1 MPSEEQ
7 YLFDNVLHDVRYALR
22 ALRSSPGFAAVAIL
36 SLALGIGANTAIF
49 SLINA
54 VILKTLP
61 VSHPEQLVQLV
72 MKTEGGTTF
81 TNPIWEQVRDRQDVF
96 SGAFAYSPIRLN
108 LAGGGEVRNANA
120 SWVSGDFFS
129 TLGVNP
135 IRGRTFTAADDKR
148 GCPAIAVLSHDFWQ
162 KEYGGA
168 ADVLE
173 RRLTLSSHPVRIVGV
188 APPGFNGIQV
198 GEAVEIYLPLC
209 AEGTLV
215 RENSALDKRAN
226 WWLWIFARLK
236 PGISEQQALARMNT
250 LAPQIF
256 ADTLPPNYPPDAQK
270 YHLNRRFDLL
280 PGASGYSS
288 IRRDYTAA
296 LYALMAAVGV
306 VLLIACANVAN
317 LLVSRAS
324 TRRKEIAIRMA
335 IGAGRARLIRQLLTE
350 SLLLSSVGA
359 VLGVLFAEW
368 ASRMLVRF
376 LDTSNSTVVLDLSI
390 DVRVLAFTMGVAVA
404 TGILFGLAPAWQGAH
419 VDPHSAM
426 KANARGVVESHAR
439 FGLGKM
445 LVTAQVALSL
455 VLLVG
460 AGLMLKTF
468 AKLATV
474 DTGFDKNQVL
484 LIRVDPRYASVPLDR
499 RLPLYLELQQR
510 LGAIPGVRSASFAD
524 VTPIS
529 GSSSNQIVHVEG
541 YVPKSRKD
549 MVVWTNS
556 ISPGFFVTMETPL
569 IAGRDF
575 NEHDTLH
582 APLVAVINES
592 MAGKFF
598 GSPLSAVGK
607 TFRNGWN
614 EISGPIQIVGVVK
627 DTKYT
632 SLRAE
637 REAIAY
643 YPLSQLPP
651 MRWANF
657 VLRANGPAASLIPG
671 VKAAVG
677 EVNHDITLQFS
688 TLAIQVDESLGR
700 ERLLATLSGF
710 FGALA
715 LVLAV
720 IGLYGVTSY
729 NVARR
734 RNEIGIRMALGAQQA
749 RVLRMVLGEVAILI
763 AAGLVL
769 GLAAAVSCTR
779 LLASFLYRLEPNDPT
794 TLVTACV
801 VLAVSAVVA
810 GLLPARRAANLDP
823 MTALR
828 EE

>member
-1 MPSEEQ
+1 V
-7 YLFDNVLHDVRYALR
+7 FDDVLQDLRYALR
-22 ALRSSPGFAAVAIL
+22 ALHSSPGFAAIAIL

-108 LAGGGEVRNANA
+108 LAGGGEVRNANT
-120 SWVSGDFFS
+120 SWVSGDFFR

-135 IRGRTFTAADDKR
+135 LLGRTFAAADDQR
-148 GCPAIAVLSHDFWQ
+148 GCPVIGVLSYDFWQ
-162 KEYGGA
+162 REYGGA
-168 ADVLE
+168 ADVFD
-173 RRLTLSSHPVRIVGV
+173 RRLTLNTHPVRIVGV
-188 APPGFNGIQV
+188 APRGFTGIQV
-198 GEAVEIYLPLC
+198 GEAVDVYMPLC

-226 WWLWIFARLK
+226 WWLWVFARLK
-236 PGISEQQALARMNT
+236 PGIGEQQALARMNT

-256 ADTLPPNYPPDAQK
+256 AATMPSGYPPDAQK

-296 LYALMAAVGV
+296 LYTLMAAVGV

-317 LLVSRAS
+317 LLISRAS
-324 TRRKEIAIRMA
+324 ARRKEIAIRMA

-350 SLLLSSVGA
+350 SLLLSSMGA

-390 DVRVLAFTMGVAVA
+390 DVRVLAFTLGVAVA

-419 VDPHSAM
+419 VDPHSAI

-445 LVTAQVALSL
+445 LVTVQVALSL
-455 VLLVG
+455 VLLAG

-468 AKLATV
+468 AKLATL
-474 DTGFDKNQVL
+474 DTGFDRNPVL
-484 LIRVDPRYASVPLDR
+484 LIGVDPRYASVPLDR
-499 RLPLYLELQQR
+499 RLPLYQELQRR
-510 LGAIPGVRSASFAD
+510 LAAVPGVRSASFAD
-524 VTPIS
+524 ITPVS
-529 GSSSNQIVHVEG
+529 GSDSNQIVHVEG
-541 YVPKSRKD
+541 YLPKSRKD
-549 MVVWTNS
+549 MVVWINS
-556 ISPGFFVTMETPL
+556 ISPGFFVTMQTPF

-575 NEHDTLH
+575 NDHDTLH
-582 APLVAVINES
+582 APLVAVINQS
-592 MAGKFF
+592 MASKFF

-637 REAIAY
+637 GEAIAY

-651 MRWANF
+651 MRWVNF
-657 VLRANGPAASLIPG
+657 VLRASGPAASLKPA
-671 VKAAVG
+671 VKAAVD
-677 EVNHDITLQFS
+677 EVNHDITLQFR
-688 TLAIQVDESLGR
+688 TLALQVDESLGR

-715 LVLAV
+715 LGLAV
-720 IGLYGVTSY
+720 IGLYGVMSY

-734 RNEIGIRMALGAQQA
+734 RNEIGIRMALGAEQA

-763 AAGLVL
+763 VAGLGL
-769 GLAAAVSCTR
+769 GLAVAVSSTR

-810 GLLPARRAANLDP
+810 GLLPARRAASLDP

>member
-1 MPSEEQ
+1 M
-7 YLFDNVLHDVRYALR
+7 FDDVLQDVRYALR
-22 ALRSSPGFAAVAIL
+22 ALCSSPGFSAIAIL

-72 MKTEGGTTF
+72 MKTENGTTF

-96 SGAFAYSPIRLN
+96 SGAFAYSPIQLN
-108 LAGGGEVRNANA
+108 LAGGGEVRNASA

-129 TLGVNP
+129 TLGVQP
-135 IRGRTFTAADDKR
+135 LLGRTFTAADDKR

-162 KEYGGA
+162 REYGGA
-168 ADVLE
+168 ADVFE

-188 APPGFNGIQV
+188 APRGFNGIQV

-226 WWLWIFARLK
+226 WWLWVFARLK
-236 PGISEQQALARMNT
+236 QGIGEQQALARMNM
-250 LAPQIF
+250 LAPQLF
-256 ADTLPPNYPPDAQK
+256 AATMPAGYPPEAQK
-270 YHLNRRFDLL
+270 FHLDRRFKLL
-280 PGASGYSS
+280 PGAAGYSS

-317 LLVSRAS
+317 LLISRAS
-324 TRRKEIAIRMA
+324 ARRKEIAIRMA

-350 SLLLSSVGA
+350 SLLLSSMGA

-390 DVRVLAFTMGVAVA
+390 DLRVLAFTMGVAVA
-404 TGILFGLAPAWQGAH
+404 TGILFGLAPAWQGTR

-445 LVTAQVALSL
+445 LVTMQVALSL

-468 AKLATV
+468 AKLATL

-499 RLPLYLELQQR
+499 RLPLYQELQQR

-524 VTPIS
+524 ITPVS

-592 MAGKFF
+592 MASKFF

-614 EISGPIQIVGVVK
+614 EISGPIQIIGVVK

-637 REAIAY
+637 GEAIAY

-657 VLRANGPAASLIPG
+657 VLRANVPAASLIPS
-671 VKAAVG
+671 VKAAVD
-677 EVNHDITLQFS
+677 EVNHDITLQFR
-688 TLAIQVDESLGR
+688 TLALQVDESLGR

-715 LVLAV
+715 LGLAV
-720 IGLYGVTSY
+720 IGLYGVMSY

-734 RNEIGIRMALGAQQA
+734 RNEIGIRMALGAEQA

-763 AAGLVL
+763 VAGLAL
-769 GLAAAVSCTR
+769 GLAVAVFSTR
-779 LLASFLYRLEPNDPT
+779 LLAGFLYRLEPNDPT

>member
-1 MPSEEQ
+1 
-7 YLFDNVLHDVRYALR
+7 LFDYVLQDVRYALR
-22 ALRSSPGFAAVAIL
+22 ALRSSPGFAATAIL

-61 VSHPEQLVQLV
+61 VSHPEQLVELG
-72 MKTEGGTTF
+72 MKTEGGLSF

-108 LAGGGEVRNANA
+108 LAVGGEVRNANT
-120 SWVSGDFFS
+120 SWVSGDFFR

-135 IRGRTFTAADDKR
+135 LLGRTIAEADDKR
-148 GCPAIAVLSHDFWQ
+148 GCPVIGVLSYDFWQ
-162 KEYGGA
+162 REYGGA
-168 ADVLE
+168 AGVFD
-173 RRLTLSSHPVRIVGV
+173 RRLTLNSHPVRIVGV
-188 APPGFNGIQV
+188 APPGFTGVQV
-198 GEAVEIYLPLC
+198 GEAVDIYMPLC
-209 AEGTLV
+209 GEGTLV

-236 PGISEQQALARMNT
+236 PGISQQQALARMNT

-256 ADTLPPNYPPDAQK
+256 AATMPSGYPPDAQK
-270 YHLNRRFDLL
+270 YHLNRRFNLL
-280 PGASGYSS
+280 PGANGYSNV
-288 IRRDYTAA
+288 RRDYKAA
-296 LYALMAAVGV
+296 LYTLMAAVGM

-317 LLVSRAS
+317 LLISRAAV
-324 TRRKEIAIRMA
+324 RRKEIAIRMA
-335 IGAGRARLIRQLLTE
+335 IGASRARLIRQLLTE
-350 SLLLSSVGA
+350 SVLLSSMGA
-359 VLGVLFAEW
+359 VLGVLFAQW
-368 ASRMLVRF
+368 ASRMLVHF
-376 LDTSNSTVVLDLSI
+376 LSTSNSNVVLDLSI
-390 DVRVLAFTMGVAVA
+390 DIRVLAFTTAVAVA
-404 TGILFGLAPAWQGAH
+404 TGVLFGLAPAWQGTR

-445 LVTAQVALSL
+445 LVTVQVALSL
-455 VLLVG
+455 VLLIG

-484 LIRVDPRYASVPLDR
+484 LIRVDPRYASVPPDR
-499 RLPLYLELQQR
+499 RLPLYQELQRR
-510 LGAIPGVRSASFAD
+510 LAAVPGVRSASFAD
-524 VTPIS
+524 IIPVS
-529 GSSSNQIVHVEG
+529 GSDSNQIVHVEG

-549 MVVWTNS
+549 MVVWSNS
-556 ISPGFFVTMETPL
+556 ISPGFFATMETPF

-575 NEHDTLH
+575 NEHDTLD

-592 MAGKFF
+592 MASKFF
-598 GSPLSAVGK
+598 GSALSAVGK

-614 EISGPIQIVGVVK
+614 EISGPIQIAGVVK

-637 REAIAY
+637 GEAIAY

-657 VLRANGPAASLIPG
+657 LLRANGPAASLIPS
-671 VKAAVG
+671 VKAAVD
-677 EVNHDITLQFS
+677 EVNHNITLQFR
-688 TLAIQVDESLGR
+688 TLSVQLDESLGR

-715 LVLAV
+715 LALAV
-720 IGLYGVTSY
+720 IGLYGVMSY

-734 RNEIGIRMALGAQQA
+734 RNEIGIRMALGAEQA

-763 AAGLVL
+763 VAGLAL
-769 GLAAAVSCTR
+769 GLAVAASSTR

-801 VLAVSAVVA
+801 VLAVAAVVA

>member
-1 MPSEEQ
+1 M
-7 YLFDNVLHDVRYALR
+7 LDDVLQDVRYALR
-22 ALRSSPGFAAVAIL
+22 TLRSSPGFSAIAIL

-61 VSHPEQLVQLV
+61 VSHPEQLVHLV
-72 MKTEGGTTF
+72 MATENAATF
-81 TNPIWEQVRDRQDVF
+81 SNPIWEQVRDHQDVF
-96 SGAFAYSPIRLN
+96 SGAFAYSPIQLN
-108 LAGGGEVRNANA
+108 LAGGGEVRNAST
-120 SWVSGDFFS
+120 SWVSGEFFS
-129 TLGVNP
+129 TLGVQP
-135 IRGRTFTAADDKR
+135 VLGRTFTAADDQR
-148 GCPAIAVLSHDFWQ
+148 GCPAIAVLSYDFWQ
-162 KEYGGA
+162 REYGGA
-168 ADVLE
+168 PDVFE
-173 RRLTLSSHPVRIVGV
+173 RRLTLNSHPVRIVGV

-198 GEAVEIYLPLC
+198 GEAVGIYLPLC

-226 WWLWIFARLK
+226 WWLSVFARLK

-256 ADTLPPNYPPDAQK
+256 AATMPPGYPPTAQK
-270 YHLNRRFDLL
+270 FHMDRRFNLL
-280 PGASGYSS
+280 RGAAGYSS
-288 IRRDYTAA
+288 IRHNYTAA

-317 LLVSRAS
+317 LLISRAS
-324 TRRKEIAIRMA
+324 VRRKEIAIRMA

-350 SLLLSSVGA
+350 SLLLSSIGA

-376 LDTSNSTVVLDLSI
+376 LDTSNSTVVLDLSMDLRI
-390 DVRVLAFTMGVAVA
+390 LAFTVGVAVA
-404 TGILFGLAPAWQGAH
+404 TGILFGLAPAWQGTH

-426 KANARGVVESHAR
+426 KAHARGVVESQAR
-439 FGLGKM
+439 FGLGKL
-445 LVTAQVALSL
+445 LVTVQVALSL

-468 AKLATV
+468 AKLATL

-499 RLPLYLELQQR
+499 RLPLYQELQQR

-524 VTPIS
+524 ITPVS
-529 GSSSNQIVHVEG
+529 GSSSEQIVHVEG

-549 MVVWTNS
+549 MVVRTNS
-556 ISPGFFVTMETPL
+556 ISAGFFASMETPF

-575 NEHDTLH
+575 NQHDTLQ

-614 EISGPIQIVGVVK
+614 EISGPIQIIGVVK
-627 DTKYT
+627 DAKYT

-637 REAIAY
+637 GEAIAY

-657 VLRANGPAASLIPG
+657 VLRANGPVASLIPS
-671 VKAAVG
+671 VKAAVD
-677 EVNHDITLQFS
+677 EVNHDITLQFR
-688 TLAIQVDESLGR
+688 TLALQVDESLGR

-715 LVLAV
+715 LGLAV
-720 IGLYGVTSY
+720 IGIYGVMSY

-734 RNEIGIRMALGAQQA
+734 RNEIGIRMALGAEQA
-749 RVLRMVLGEVAILI
+749 RVLRMVLGEVAILLV
-763 AAGLVL
+763 AGLAL
-769 GLAAAVSCTR
+769 GLAVAVFSTR
-779 LLASFLYRLEPNDPT
+779 LLAGFLYRLEPNDPT

-810 GLLPARRAANLDP
+810 GFLPARRAANLDP

>member
-1 MPSEEQ
+1 
-7 YLFDNVLHDVRYALR
+7 LFDDALHDVRYAIR
-22 ALRSSPGFAAVAIL
+22 ALRSNPGFAAIAIL

-108 LAGGGEVRNANA
+108 LAGGGEVRNAST

-129 TLGVNP
+129 TLGVHP
-135 IRGRTFTAADDKR
+135 ILGRTFTAADDKR

-162 KEYGGA
+162 REYGGA
-168 ADVLE
+168 ADVFE

-198 GEAVEIYLPLC
+198 GESVEIYLPLC

-226 WWLWIFARLK
+226 WWLWVFARLK
-236 PGISEQQALARMNT
+236 PGIGDQQALARMNT

-256 ADTLPPNYPPDAQK
+256 AETMPPGYPPEARK
-270 YHLNRRFDLL
+270 YHLDRRFKLL
-280 PGASGYSS
+280 PGGSGYSS
-288 IRRDYTAA
+288 IRHDYTAA

-317 LLVSRAS
+317 LLISRAS
-324 TRRKEIAIRMA
+324 VRRREIAIRMA
-335 IGAGRARLIRQLLTE
+335 IGAGRGRLIRQLLTE
-350 SLLLSSVGA
+350 SLLLSSMGA
-359 VLGVLFAEW
+359 VLGVLFADW

-390 DVRVLAFTMGVAVA
+390 DVRVLVFTMGVAVG
-404 TGILFGLAPAWQGAH
+404 TGILFGLAPAWQGTH
-419 VDPHSAM
+419 VDPHSAI
-426 KANARGVVESHAR
+426 KANARGVVDSQAR

-445 LVTAQVALSL
+445 LVTVQVALSL

-460 AGLMLKTF
+460 AGLLLKTF

-484 LIRVDPRYASVPLDR
+484 LIRVDPRYASVPPDR
-499 RLPLYLELQQR
+499 RLPLYQELQQR

-524 VTPIS
+524 LTPVS
-529 GSSSNQIVHVEG
+529 GSDSNQIVHVEG

-556 ISPGFFVTMETPL
+556 ISAGFFATMETPF

-575 NEHDTLH
+575 NEHDTAH
-582 APLVAVINES
+582 APLVAIINES
-592 MAGKFF
+592 MAAKFF
-598 GSPLSAVGK
+598 GSPSSAVGK

-637 REAIAY
+637 GEAIAY

-651 MRWANF
+651 MRCANF
-657 VLRANGPAASLIPG
+657 VLRANLPAASLIPS
-671 VKAAVG
+671 VKAAVD
-677 EVNHDITLQFS
+677 EVHRDITLQFR
-688 TLAIQVDESLGR
+688 TLALQVDESLGR

-710 FGALA
+710 FGFLA
-715 LVLAV
+715 LGLAV
-720 IGLYGVTSY
+720 IGLYGVMSY

-734 RNEIGIRMALGAQQA
+734 RNEIGIRMALGAEQA

-763 AAGLVL
+763 LAGLAL
-769 GLAAAVSCTR
+769 GLAVAVSSTR

-794 TLVTACV
+794 TLVTPCV
-801 VLAVSAVVA
+801 VLTVSAVVA

>member
-1 MPSEEQ
+1 M
-7 YLFDNVLHDVRYALR
+7 FDDVLQDVRYALR
-22 ALRSSPGFAAVAIL
+22 ALCSNPGFSAIAIL

-72 MKTEGGTTF
+72 MKNENGTTF

-96 SGAFAYSPIRLN
+96 SGAFAYSPIQLN
-108 LAGGGEVRNANA
+108 LAGGGEVRNAST
-120 SWVSGDFFS
+120 SWVSGDFFR
-129 TLGVNP
+129 TLGVHP
-135 IRGRTFTAADDKR
+135 LLGRTFTAADDTR
-148 GCPAIAVLSHDFWQ
+148 GCPAVAVLSYDFWQ
-162 KEYGGA
+162 REYGGA
-168 ADVLE
+168 ADVFE
-173 RRLTLSSHPVRIVGV
+173 RRLTLSSHPVRIVGI
-188 APPGFNGIQV
+188 APSGFNGIQV
-198 GEAVEIYLPLC
+198 GETVEIYLPLC

-226 WWLWIFARLK
+226 WWLWVFARLK
-236 PGISEQQALARMNT
+236 PGIGEQQALARMNM
-250 LAPQIF
+250 LAPQLF
-256 ADTLPPNYPPDAQK
+256 AATMPAGYPPEARK
-270 YHLNRRFDLL
+270 FHLDRRFKLL
-280 PGASGYSS
+280 PGAAGYSS

-306 VLLIACANVAN
+306 VLLIACANVAS
-317 LLVSRAS
+317 LLISRAS
-324 TRRKEIAIRMA
+324 TRWKEIAIRMA
-335 IGAGRARLIRQLLTE
+335 IGAGRGRLIRQLLTE
-350 SLLLSSVGA
+350 SLLLSSMGA

-368 ASRMLVRF
+368 ASRMLLRF
-376 LDTSNSTVVLDLSI
+376 LDTSNSTVVLDLSL
-390 DVRVLAFTMGVAVA
+390 DLRVLAFTMGIAIG
-404 TGILFGLAPAWQGAH
+404 TGILFGLVPALQGTH
-419 VDPHSAM
+419 VDPHFAM

-439 FGLGKM
+439 FALGKM
-445 LVTAQVALSL
+445 LVMVQVALSL

-474 DTGFDKNQVL
+474 DAGFDKNQVL
-484 LIRVDPRYASVPLDR
+484 LIRVDPRYASVPPDR
-499 RLPLYLELQQR
+499 RLPLYQELQQR
-510 LGAIPGVRSASFAD
+510 LGAIPGVRAASFAD
-524 VTPIS
+524 ITPVS

-549 MVVWTNS
+549 LVVWTNS
-556 ISPGFFVTMETPL
+556 ISPGFFVTMETPFM
-569 IAGRDF
+569 AGRDF

-592 MAGKFF
+592 MASKFF

-627 DTKYT
+627 DAKYN

-637 REAIAY
+637 GEAIAY

-657 VLRANGPAASLIPG
+657 VLRANGPAASLIPS
-671 VKAAVG
+671 VKAAVD
-677 EVNHDITLQFS
+677 EVNHDITVQFR
-688 TLAIQVDESLGR
+688 TLALQVDESLGR

-715 LVLAV
+715 LALAV
-720 IGLYGVTSY
+720 IGLYGVMSY

-734 RNEIGIRMALGAQQA
+734 RNEIGIRMALGAEQA
-749 RVLRMVLGEVAILI
+749 RVLRMILREVAILLVV
-763 AAGLVL
+763 GLAL
-769 GLAAAVSCTR
+769 GLAVAVFSTR
-779 LLASFLYRLEPNDPT
+779 LLAGFLYRLEPNDPT

-801 VLAVSAVVA
+801 VLAVSAIVA

>member
-1 MPSEEQ
+1 M
-7 YLFDNVLHDVRYALR
+7 FDDVLQDVRYALR
-22 ALRSSPGFAAVAIL
+22 ALCASPGFGAIAIL

-81 TNPIWEQVRDRQDVF
+81 TNPIWEQVRDGQDVF

-108 LAGGGEVRNANA
+108 LAGGGEVRNAST

-129 TLGVNP
+129 TLGVHAVL
-135 IRGRTFTAADDKR
+135 GRTFTAADDKR

-162 KEYGGA
+162 REYGGA
-168 ADVLE
+168 ADVFE

-188 APPGFNGIQV
+188 AQPGFNGIQV
-198 GEAVEIYLPLC
+198 GEGIEIYMPLC

-226 WWLWIFARLK
+226 WWLWVFARLK
-236 PGISEQQALARMNT
+236 PGIGEQQALARMNT

-256 ADTLPPNYPPDAQK
+256 AATMPFGYPPSAQK
-270 YHLNRRFDLL
+270 YHLDRRFNLL
-280 PGASGYSS
+280 PGAAGYSS

-317 LLVSRAS
+317 LLIFRAS

-350 SLLLSSVGA
+350 SLLLSSMGA
-359 VLGVLFAEW
+359 VLGILFAEW

-376 LDTSNSTVVLDLSI
+376 LDTSNSAVVLDLSI
-390 DVRVLAFTMGVAVA
+390 DLRVLAFTMGVAVA
-404 TGILFGLAPAWQGAH
+404 TSILFGLAPAWQGTR

-445 LVTAQVALSL
+445 LVTVQVALSL

-499 RLPLYLELQQR
+499 RLPLYQELQQR
-510 LGAIPGVRSASFAD
+510 LGAIPGVRSVSFAD
-524 VTPIS
+524 ITPVS
-529 GSSSNQIVHVEG
+529 GSDSNQVVHVEG

-556 ISPGFFVTMETPL
+556 ISPGFFASMETPF

-592 MAGKFF
+592 MARKFF

-614 EISGPIQIVGVVK
+614 EISGPIQIIGVVK

-637 REAIAY
+637 GEAIAY

-657 VLRANGPAASLIPG
+657 VLRANGQAASLIPS

-677 EVNHDITLQFS
+677 EVNHDITLQFR
-688 TLAIQVDESLGR
+688 TLALQVDESLGR

-715 LVLAV
+715 LGLAV
-720 IGLYGVTSY
+720 IGLYGVMSY

-734 RNEIGIRMALGAQQA
+734 RNEIGIRMALGAEQA

-763 AAGLVL
+763 VAGLAL
-769 GLAAAVSCTR
+769 GLAAAISSTR

>member
-1 MPSEEQ
+1 M
-7 YLFDNVLHDVRYALR
+7 FDHVLQDVRYALR
-22 ALRSSPGFAAVAIL
+22 ALRSSPGFAAIAIL

-61 VSHPEQLVQLV
+61 VSHPEELVQLV

-81 TNPIWEQVRDRQDVF
+81 TNPIWEQVRERQDVF

-108 LAGGGEVRNANA
+108 LAGGGEVRNANT
-120 SWVSGDFFS
+120 SWVSGDFFR
-129 TLGVNP
+129 TLGVHP
-135 IRGRTFTAADDKR
+135 LLGRTFTAADDKR
-148 GCPAIAVLSHDFWQ
+148 GCPVIGVLSYDFWQ
-162 KEYGGA
+162 REYGGA
-168 ADVLE
+168 ADVFE

-226 WWLWIFARLK
+226 WWLWIFARRK
-236 PGISEQQALARMNT
+236 PGIGKQQALARMNT
-250 LAPQIF
+250 LAPQLF
-256 ADTLPPNYPPDAQK
+256 AATMPSGYPPDAQK

-280 PGASGYSS
+280 PGAAGYSS

-317 LLVSRAS
+317 LLISRAAA
-324 TRRKEIAIRMA
+324 RRKEIAIRMA
-335 IGAGRARLIRQLLTE
+335 IGAGRGRLIRQLLTE
-350 SLLLSSVGA
+350 SLLLSSMGA

-390 DVRVLAFTMGVAVA
+390 DIRVLAFTMEVAVA
-404 TGILFGLAPAWQGAH
+404 TGMLFGLAPAWQGVH
-419 VDPHSAM
+419 VAPHSAM
-426 KANARGVVESHAR
+426 KANARGVVESQAR

-445 LVTAQVALSL
+445 LVMVQVALSL

-468 AKLATV
+468 AKLATL

-499 RLPLYLELQQR
+499 RLPLYQELQQR

-524 VTPIS
+524 ITPVS
-529 GSSSNQIVHVEG
+529 GSDSNQIVHVEG

-549 MVVWTNS
+549 MVVWINS
-556 ISPGFFVTMETPL
+556 ISPGFFASMETPF

-592 MAGKFF
+592 MARKFF

-614 EISGPIQIVGVVK
+614 EISGPIQIIGVVK

-637 REAIAY
+637 GEAIAY

-671 VKAAVG
+671 VKAAVD
-677 EVNHDITLQFS
+677 EVNHDITLQFR
-688 TLAIQVDESLGR
+688 TLALQVDESLGR

-715 LVLAV
+715 LALAV
-720 IGLYGVTSY
+720 IGLYGVMSY

-734 RNEIGIRMALGAQQA
+734 RNEIGIRMALGAEQA

-763 AAGLVL
+763 VAGLAL
-769 GLAAAVSCTR
+769 GLAAAVSSTR

-810 GLLPARRAANLDP
+810 GLLPARRAAKLDP

>member
-1 MPSEEQ
+1 M
-7 YLFDNVLHDVRYALR
+7 FDEVLLDVRYALR
-22 ALRSSPGFAAVAIL
+22 ALCSSPGFAAIAIL

-49 SLINA
+49 SLING
-54 VILKTLP
+54 VILRTLP
-61 VSHPEQLVQLV
+61 VSHPEELVQLV
-72 MKTEGGTTF
+72 MKTENGTTF
-81 TNPIWEQVRDRQDVF
+81 TNPIWEQVRDRQDAF
-96 SGAFAYSPIRLN
+96 SGAFAYSPIQLN

-120 SWVSGDFFS
+120 SWVSGDFFR
-129 TLGVNP
+129 TLGVQP
-135 IRGRTFTAADDKR
+135 LLGRTFTAADDKR
-148 GCPAIAVLSHDFWQ
+148 GCPVIAVLSHDFWQ
-162 KEYGGA
+162 REYGGA
-168 ADVLE
+168 ADVFE
-173 RRLTLSSHPVRIVGV
+173 RRLTLSSRPVRIVGV
-188 APPGFNGIQV
+188 APPGFNGVQV

-215 RENSALDKRAN
+215 RENSALDKREN
-226 WWLWIFARLK
+226 WWLWVFARLK
-236 PGISEQQALARMNT
+236 PGIGEQQAVARMNT

-256 ADTLPPNYPPDAQK
+256 AATMPPGYPPNAQK
-270 YHLNRRFDLL
+270 FHLDRRFKLL
-280 PGASGYSS
+280 PGAAGYSS

-324 TRRKEIAIRMA
+324 ARRKEIAIRMA

-350 SLLLSSVGA
+350 SLLLASMGA

-368 ASRMLVRF
+368 ASRMLLRF

-390 DVRVLAFTMGVAVA
+390 DLRVLAFTMVMAVA
-404 TGILFGLAPAWQGAH
+404 TGILFGLAPAWQATR
-419 VDPHSAM
+419 VDPHSAI
-426 KANARGVVESHAR
+426 KTTGRGVVESHGR
-439 FGLGKM
+439 FGLGKI
-445 LVTAQVALSL
+445 LVTVQVALSL

-484 LIRVDPRYASVPLDR
+484 LIRVDPRYASVPLER
-499 RLPLYLELQQR
+499 RLPLYQELQQR
-510 LGAIPGVRSASFAD
+510 LGAIPGVRAVSYAD
-524 VTPIS
+524 ITPVS
-529 GSSSNQIVHVEG
+529 GSFSNEIVHVEG
-541 YVPKSRKD
+541 YVPKSRTD

-556 ISPGFFVTMETPL
+556 ISPGFFVTMDTPL

-575 NEHDTLH
+575 NEYDTLH
-582 APLVAVINES
+582 APRVAVINES

-598 GSPLSAVGK
+598 GSPLGAIGK

-614 EISGPIQIVGVVK
+614 EISGPIQIIGVVK

-637 REAIAY
+637 GEAIAY

-657 VLRANGPAASLIPG
+657 VLRANGPAASLISS
-671 VKAAVG
+671 VKAAVDD
-677 EVNHDITLQFS
+677 VNHDITLQFR
-688 TLAIQVDESLGR
+688 TLALQVDESLGR

-710 FGALA
+710 FGTLA
-715 LVLAV
+715 LGLAV
-720 IGLYGVTSY
+720 IGLYGVMSY

-734 RNEIGIRMALGAQQA
+734 RNEIGIRMALGAEQA
-749 RVLRMVLGEVAILI
+749 RVLRMVLGEVAILLV
-763 AAGLVL
+763 AGLAL
-769 GLAAAVSCTR
+769 GLAVAVFSTR
-779 LLASFLYRLEPNDPT
+779 LLAGFLYHLEPNDPT
-794 TLVTACV
+794 TLVTASV

>member
-1 MPSEEQ
+1 M
-7 YLFDNVLHDVRYALR
+7 FDYVLQDVRYALS
-22 ALRSSPGFAAVAIL
+22 ALRSSPGFAATAIL

-61 VSHPEQLVQLV
+61 VSHPEQLVELG
-72 MKTEGGTTF
+72 MKTEDGLSF

-108 LAGGGEVRNANA
+108 LAVGGEVRNANT
-120 SWVSGDFFS
+120 SWVSGDFFR

-135 IRGRTFTAADDKR
+135 LLGRTIADADDKR
-148 GCPAIAVLSHDFWQ
+148 GCPVIGLLSYDFWQ
-162 KEYGGA
+162 REYGGT
-168 ADVLE
+168 ADVFD
-173 RRLTLSSHPVRIVGV
+173 RRLTLNSHPVRIVGV
-188 APPGFNGIQV
+188 APPGFTGIQV
-198 GEAVEIYLPLC
+198 GDAVDIYMPLC
-209 AEGTLV
+209 GEGALV

-256 ADTLPPNYPPDAQK
+256 AATMPSGYPPDAQK
-270 YHLNRRFDLL
+270 YHLSRRFDLL
-280 PGASGYSS
+280 PGANGYSNV
-288 IRRDYTAA
+288 RRDYKAA
-296 LYALMAAVGV
+296 LYTLMAAVGM

-317 LLVSRAS
+317 LLISRAAV
-324 TRRKEIAIRMA
+324 RRKEIAIRMA
-335 IGAGRARLIRQLLTE
+335 IGASRARLIRQLLTE
-350 SLLLSSVGA
+350 SVLLSSMGA
-359 VLGVLFAEW
+359 VLGVLFAQW
-368 ASRMLVRF
+368 ASRMLVQF
-376 LDTSNSTVVLDLSI
+376 LSTSNSTVVLDLSI
-390 DVRVLAFTMGVAVA
+390 DIRVLAFTTAVAVA
-404 TGILFGLAPAWQGAH
+404 TGVLFGLAPAWQGTR

-426 KANARGVVESHAR
+426 KANVGGAVESHAR

-445 LVTAQVALSL
+445 LVTVQVALSL
-455 VLLVG
+455 VLLIG

-484 LIRVDPRYASVPLDR
+484 LIRVDPRYASVPPDR
-499 RLPLYLELQQR
+499 RLPLYQELQRR
-510 LGAIPGVRSASFAD
+510 LAAVPGVRSASFAD
-524 VTPIS
+524 ITPVS
-529 GSSSNQIVHVEG
+529 GSDANQIVHVEG
-541 YVPKSRKD
+541 YVPKLRKD
-549 MVVWTNS
+549 MVVWNNS
-556 ISPGFFVTMETPL
+556 ISPGFFASMETPF

-575 NEHDTLH
+575 NEHDTLD

-592 MAGKFF
+592 MASKFF
-598 GSPLSAVGK
+598 GSALSAVGK

-614 EISGPIQIVGVVK
+614 EISGSIQIVGVVK

-637 REAIAY
+637 GEAIAY

-657 VLRANGPAASLIPG
+657 VLRANGPAASLIPS
-671 VKAAVG
+671 VKAAVD
-677 EVNHDITLQFS
+677 EVNHDITLQFR
-688 TLAIQVDESLGR
+688 TLSVQLDESLGR

-715 LVLAV
+715 LALAV
-720 IGLYGVTSY
+720 IGLYGVMSY

-734 RNEIGIRMALGAQQA
+734 RSEIGIRMALGAEQA
-749 RVLRMVLGEVAILI
+749 RVLRMVLGEVGILVV
-763 AAGLVL
+763 AGLAL
-769 GLAAAVSCTR
+769 GLAVAVSSMR
-779 LLASFLYRLEPNDPT
+779 LIASFLYRLEPNDPT

-823 MTALR
+823 MAALR

>member
-1 MPSEEQ
+1 
-7 YLFDNVLHDVRYALR
+7 LFDDALHDVRYAIR
-22 ALRSSPGFAAVAIL
+22 ALRSSPGFAAIAIL

-96 SGAFAYSPIRLN
+96 SGALAYSPIRLN
-108 LAGGGEVRNANA
+108 LAGGGEVRNAST

-129 TLGVNP
+129 TLGVHP
-135 IRGRTFTAADDKR
+135 ILGRTFTAADDKR

-162 KEYGGA
+162 REYGGA
-168 ADVLE
+168 ADVFE
-173 RRLTLSSHPVRIVGV
+173 RRLTLNSHPVRIVGV

-198 GEAVEIYLPLC
+198 GESVEIYLPLC
-209 AEGTLV
+209 AEGALV

-226 WWLWIFARLK
+226 WWLWVFARLK
-236 PGISEQQALARMNT
+236 PGIGDQQALARMNT

-256 ADTLPPNYPPDAQK
+256 AETMPPGYPPEARK
-270 YHLNRRFDLL
+270 YHLDRRFKLL
-280 PGASGYSS
+280 PGGSGYSS
-288 IRRDYTAA
+288 IRHDYTAA

-317 LLVSRAS
+317 LLISRAS
-324 TRRKEIAIRMA
+324 VRRREIAIRMA
-335 IGAGRARLIRQLLTE
+335 IGAGRGRLIRQLLTE
-350 SLLLSSVGA
+350 SLLLSSMGA
-359 VLGVLFAEW
+359 VLGVLFADW

-390 DVRVLAFTMGVAVA
+390 DVRVLVFTMGVAVG
-404 TGILFGLAPAWQGAH
+404 TGILFGLAPAWQGTH
-419 VDPHSAM
+419 VDPHSAI
-426 KANARGVVESHAR
+426 KANARGVVDSQAR
-439 FGLGKM
+439 FGIGKM
-445 LVTAQVALSL
+445 LVTVQVALSL

-460 AGLMLKTF
+460 AGLLLKTF

-484 LIRVDPRYASVPLDR
+484 LIRVDPRYASVPPDR
-499 RLPLYLELQQR
+499 RLPLYQELQQR

-524 VTPIS
+524 ITPVS
-529 GSSSNQIVHVEG
+529 GSDSNQIVHVEG

-549 MVVWTNS
+549 IVVWTNS
-556 ISPGFFVTMETPL
+556 ISAGFFASMETPF

-575 NEHDTLH
+575 NEHDTAH
-582 APLVAVINES
+582 ALLVAIINES
-592 MAGKFF
+592 MAAKFF
-598 GSPLSAVGK
+598 GSPSSAIGK

-614 EISGPIQIVGVVK
+614 EISGPIQIIGVVK

-637 REAIAY
+637 GEAIAY

-657 VLRANGPAASLIPG
+657 VLRANGPAASLIPS
-671 VKAAVG
+671 VKAAVD
-677 EVNHDITLQFS
+677 EVNRDITLQFR
-688 TLAIQVDESLGR
+688 TLALQVDESLGR

-710 FGALA
+710 FGFLA
-715 LVLAV
+715 LGLAV
-720 IGLYGVTSY
+720 IGLYGVMSY

-734 RNEIGIRMALGAQQA
+734 RNEIGIRMALGAEQA

-763 AAGLVL
+763 LAGLAL
-769 GLAAAVSCTR
+769 GLAVAVSSTR

-801 VLAVSAVVA
+801 VLTVSAVVA

>member
-1 MPSEEQ
+1 M
-7 YLFDNVLHDVRYALR
+7 FDDVLQDVRYALR
-22 ALRSSPGFAAVAIL
+22 ALCSSPGFSAIAIL

-96 SGAFAYSPIRLN
+96 SGAFAYSPIQLN
-108 LAGGGEVRNANA
+108 LAAGGEVRHANA

-129 TLGVNP
+129 TLGVHP
-135 IRGRTFTAADDKR
+135 LLGRTFTAADDKR

-162 KEYGGA
+162 REYGGA
-168 ADVLE
+168 ADVFE
-173 RRLTLSSHPVRIVGV
+173 RRLTLSSHPARIVGV
-188 APPGFNGIQV
+188 APPGFNGVQV

-226 WWLWIFARLK
+226 WWLWILARLK
-236 PGISEQQALARMNT
+236 PGIGEQQALARMNV
-250 LAPQIF
+250 LAPQLF
-256 ADTLPPNYPPDAQK
+256 AATMPPGYPPEAQK
-270 YHLNRRFDLL
+270 FHRNRRFKLL
-280 PGASGYSS
+280 PGAAGYSS

-317 LLVSRAS
+317 LLISRAS
-324 TRRKEIAIRMA
+324 ARRKEIAIRMA

-350 SLLLSSVGA
+350 SLLLSSMGA

-390 DVRVLAFTMGVAVA
+390 DFRVLAFTMGVAVA

-426 KANARGVVESHAR
+426 QATARGVVESHAR

-445 LVTAQVALSL
+445 LVTMQVALSL

-468 AKLATV
+468 AKLATL

-484 LIRVDPRYASVPLDR
+484 LIRVDPRYANVPPDR
-499 RLPLYLELQQR
+499 RLPLYQELQQR
-510 LGAIPGVRSASFAD
+510 LRAIPGVRSASFAD
-524 VTPIS
+524 ITPLS
-529 GSSSNQIVHVEG
+529 GSFANQIVHVEG
-541 YVPKSRKD
+541 YVPKSRQD
-549 MVVWTNS
+549 MVVWNNS
-556 ISPGFFVTMETPL
+556 ISAGFFASMETPFL
-569 IAGRDF
+569 TGRDF
-575 NEHDTLH
+575 NAHDTLDS
-582 APLVAVINES
+582 PLVAVINES
-592 MAGKFF
+592 MARKFY
-598 GSPLSAVGK
+598 GSPLNALGQ

-614 EISGPIQIVGVVK
+614 QISGPIQIIGVVK

-632 SLRAE
+632 SLRTE
-637 REAIAY
+637 GEAIAY

-657 VLRANGPAASLIPG
+657 VLRASGPAASLIPS

-677 EVNHDITLQFS
+677 EVNRHISLQFS
-688 TLAIQVDESLGR
+688 TLAIQVDQSLGR

-715 LVLAV
+715 LGLAV
-720 IGLYGVTSY
+720 IGLYGVMSY

-749 RVLRMVLGEVAILI
+749 RVLRMVLTEVATLVL
-763 AAGLVL
+763 AGLAL
-769 GLAAAVSCTR
+769 GLAVAVFSTR
-779 LLASFLYRLEPNDPT
+779 LLAGFLYRLEPNDPT
-794 TLVTACV
+794 TLVAACV

-828 EE
+828 DE

>member
-1 MPSEEQ
+1 M
-7 YLFDNVLHDVRYALR
+7 FDDVLQDVRYALR
-22 ALRSSPGFAAVAIL
+22 ALRSSPGFAAIAIL

-61 VSHPEQLVQLV
+61 VSHPEQLVELV
-72 MKTEGGTTF
+72 KTENGVTL

-96 SGAFAYSPIRLN
+96 SGAFAYSPIQLN
-108 LAGGGEVRNANA
+108 LARGGEVRNASTA
-120 SWVSGDFFS
+120 WVSGDFFR

-135 IRGRTFTAADDKR
+135 LLGRMFTAADDKR
-148 GCPAIAVLSHDFWQ
+148 GCPVIGVLSYDFWQ
-162 KEYGGA
+162 REYGGS
-168 ADVLE
+168 ADVFE

-188 APPGFNGIQV
+188 APPGFNGMQV
-198 GEAVEIYLPLC
+198 GQAVEIYLPLC

-215 RENSALDKRAN
+215 RENSALDKREN
-226 WWLWIFARLK
+226 WWLWVFARLK
-236 PGISEQQALARMNT
+236 PGISRQQALARMNT

-256 ADTLPPNYPPDAQK
+256 AATMPPGFPPEAQK

-280 PGASGYSS
+280 GGATGYSN
-288 IRRDYTAA
+288 IRHDYTAA
-296 LYALMAAVGV
+296 LYMLMAAVGV

-317 LLVSRAS
+317 LLISRAAV
-324 TRRKEIAIRMA
+324 RQKEIAIRMA
-335 IGAGRARLIRQLLTE
+335 IGASRLRLIRQLLTE
-350 SLLLSSVGA
+350 SLLLASMGA
-359 VLGVLFAEW
+359 LLGVLFARW
-368 ASRMLVRF
+368 TSRVLVQF
-376 LDTSNSTVVLDLSI
+376 LSTSNSTVVLDLSI
-390 DVRVLAFTMGVAVA
+390 DIRVLAFTTAVAIA
-404 TGILFGLAPAWQGAH
+404 TGIFFGLAPAWQGTRVA
-419 VDPHSAM
+419 PHSAM

-445 LVTAQVALSL
+445 LVMVQVALSL

-484 LIRVDPRYASVPLDR
+484 LVRVDPRYANVPPAR
-499 RLPLYLELQQR
+499 RLSLYQELQQR
-510 LGAIPGVRSASFAD
+510 LGVIPGVRSASFAD
-524 VTPIS
+524 ITPVS
-529 GSSSNQIVHVEG
+529 GSFANQIVHVEG

-549 MVVWTNS
+549 LVVWINS
-556 ISPGFFVTMETPL
+556 ISPGFFATMETPF

-575 NEHDTLH
+575 NEYDTLH
-582 APLVAVINES
+582 APLVAVINQS
-592 MAGKFF
+592 MARKFF
-598 GSPLSAVGK
+598 GSPLNAVGK

-637 REAIAY
+637 GEAIAY

-657 VLRANGPAASLIPG
+657 LLRANGPVASLIPG
-671 VKAAVG
+671 VKAAVD
-677 EVNHDITLQFS
+677 EVNHDITLQFR
-688 TLAIQVDESLGR
+688 TLSVQLDESLGR

-715 LVLAV
+715 LALAV
-720 IGLYGVTSY
+720 IGLYGVMSY

-734 RNEIGIRMALGAQQA
+734 RNEIGIRMALGAEQA
-749 RVLRMVLGEVAILI
+749 RVLRMVLAEVAILLV
-763 AAGLVL
+763 AGLAL
-769 GLAAAVSCTR
+769 GLAVAIFSTR
-779 LLASFLYRLEPNDPT
+779 LLASFLYHLEPNDPK

-801 VLAVSAVVA
+801 VLAVAAVVA

-823 MTALR
+823 MAALR

>member
-1 MPSEEQ
+1 M
-7 YLFDNVLHDVRYALR
+7 FDHVLQDVRYALR
-22 ALRSSPGFAAVAIL
+22 ALRLSPGFAAIAIL

-61 VSHPEQLVQLV
+61 VSHPEQLVQVV

-81 TNPIWEQVRDRQDVF
+81 TNPIWEEVRGRQDVF
-96 SGAFAYSPIRLN
+96 SGAFAYSPIQLN
-108 LAGGGEVRNANA
+108 LARGGEVRNASA

-129 TLGVNP
+129 TLGVQP
-135 IRGRTFTAADDKR
+135 LLGRTFAAADDKR
-148 GCPAIAVLSHDFWQ
+148 GCPVIGVLSYDFWQ
-162 KEYGGA
+162 REFGGA
-168 ADVLE
+168 ADVFE

-215 RENSALDKRAN
+215 RENSALNKRAN

-236 PGISEQQALARMNT
+236 PGIGEQQALARMNT

-256 ADTLPPNYPPDAQK
+256 AATMPSGYPPEAQK
-270 YHLNRRFDLL
+270 FHLDRRFKLL
-280 PGASGYSS
+280 PGATGYSS

-324 TRRKEIAIRMA
+324 ARRKEIAIRMA
-335 IGAGRARLIRQLLTE
+335 IGAGRGRLIRQLLTE
-350 SLLLSSVGA
+350 SLLLSSMGA

-390 DVRVLAFTMGVAVA
+390 DLRVLAFTMGVAVA

-419 VDPHSAM
+419 VNPHSAM

-460 AGLMLKTF
+460 AGLLLKTF

-499 RLPLYLELQQR
+499 RLPLYQELQQR

-524 VTPIS
+524 ITPVS
-529 GSSSNQIVHVEG
+529 GSDSNQIVHVEG

-549 MVVWTNS
+549 MVMWTNS
-556 ISPGFFVTMETPL
+556 ISAGFFASMETPF

-592 MAGKFF
+592 MASKFF
-598 GSPLSAVGK
+598 GSPLNALGN

-614 EISGPIQIVGVVK
+614 EISGPIQIIGVVK
-627 DTKYT
+627 DTKYN

-637 REAIAY
+637 GEAIAY

-657 VLRANGPAASLIPG
+657 VLRANGPASSLIPS
-671 VKAAVG
+671 VKAAVD
-677 EVNHDITLQFS
+677 EVNHDITLQFR
-688 TLAIQVDESLGR
+688 TLALQVDESLGR

-710 FGALA
+710 FGILA
-715 LVLAV
+715 LGLAV
-720 IGLYGVTSY
+720 IGLYGVMSY

-734 RNEIGIRMALGAQQA
+734 RNEIGIRMALGAEQT

-763 AAGLVL
+763 VAGLAL
-769 GLAAAVSCTR
+769 GLAVALSSTR

-794 TLVTACV
+794 TMVTASV

-810 GLLPARRAANLDP
+810 GLLPARRAASLDP

>member
-1 MPSEEQ
+1 M
-7 YLFDNVLHDVRYALR
+7 FDDALQDVRYALR
-22 ALRSSPGFAAVAIL
+22 ALRSRPGFAVIAIL

-54 VILKTLP
+54 VILRTLP

-72 MKTEGGTTF
+72 MKTEYGTTF

-96 SGAFAYSPIRLN
+96 SGAFAYSPIQLN

-129 TLGVNP
+129 TLGVHP
-135 IRGRTFTAADDKR
+135 LLGRTFTAADDKR

-162 KEYGGA
+162 SEYGGA
-168 ADVLE
+168 ADVFE

-188 APPGFNGIQV
+188 APPGFGGIQV
-198 GEAVEIYLPLC
+198 GEAVEVYLPLC

-226 WWLWIFARLK
+226 WWLWVFARLK
-236 PGISEQQALARMNT
+236 PGIGEQQALARMNM
-250 LAPQIF
+250 LAPQLF
-256 ADTLPPNYPPDAQK
+256 AATMPAGYPPEARK
-270 YHLNRRFDLL
+270 FHLDRRFKLL
-280 PGASGYSS
+280 PGAAGYSS

-317 LLVSRAS
+317 LLISRAS
-324 TRRKEIAIRMA
+324 ARRKEIAIRMA
-335 IGAGRARLIRQLLTE
+335 IGAGRARLVRQLLTE
-350 SLLLSSVGA
+350 SLLLSSMGA

-390 DVRVLAFTMGVAVA
+390 DLRVLAFTMGVAVA
-404 TGILFGLAPAWQGAH
+404 TGILFGLAPAWQGTH

-426 KANARGVVESHAR
+426 KATARGVVVSHAR

-445 LVTAQVALSL
+445 LVTVQVALSL

-468 AKLATV
+468 AKLATR

-499 RLPLYLELQQR
+499 RLPLYQELQQR
-510 LGAIPGVRSASFAD
+510 LGAIPGVSSASFAD
-524 VTPIS
+524 ITPLS

-582 APLVAVINES
+582 APLVAVIDES
-592 MAGKFF
+592 MASKFF

-614 EISGPIQIVGVVK
+614 EISGPIQIIGVVK

-637 REAIAY
+637 GEAIAY

-657 VLRANGPAASLIPG
+657 VLRANGPAASLIPS
-671 VKAAVG
+671 VKAAVD
-677 EVNHDITLQFS
+677 EVNHDITLQFR
-688 TLAIQVDESLGR
+688 TLALQVDESLGR

-715 LVLAV
+715 LGLAV
-720 IGLYGVTSY
+720 IGLYGVMSY

-734 RNEIGIRMALGAQQA
+734 RNEIGIRMALGAEQA
-749 RVLRMVLGEVAILI
+749 RVLRMVLGEVAILLV
-763 AAGLVL
+763 AGLAL
-769 GLAAAVSCTR
+769 GLAVAVFLTR
-779 LLASFLYRLEPNDPT
+779 LLASFLYRLEPNDPA

>member
-1 MPSEEQ
+1 M
-7 YLFDNVLHDVRYALR
+7 FDDVLQDLRYALR
-22 ALRSSPGFAAVAIL
+22 ALHSSPGFAAIAIL

-108 LAGGGEVRNANA
+108 LAGGGEVRNANT
-120 SWVSGDFFS
+120 SWVSGDFFR

-135 IRGRTFTAADDKR
+135 LLGRTFAAADDKR
-148 GCPAIAVLSHDFWQ
+148 GCPVIGVLSYDFWQ
-162 KEYGGA
+162 REYGGT
-168 ADVLE
+168 ADVFD
-173 RRLTLSSHPVRIVGV
+173 RRLTLNTHPVRIVGV
-188 APPGFNGIQV
+188 APRGFTGIQV
-198 GEAVEIYLPLC
+198 GEAVDVYMPLC

-215 RENSALDKRAN
+215 RDNSALDKRAN
-226 WWLWIFARLK
+226 WWLWVFARLK
-236 PGISEQQALARMNT
+236 PGIGEQQALARMNT

-256 ADTLPPNYPPDAQK
+256 AATMPSGYPPDAQK

-296 LYALMAAVGV
+296 LYTLMAAVGV

-317 LLVSRAS
+317 LLISRAS
-324 TRRKEIAIRMA
+324 ARRKEIAIRMA

-350 SLLLSSVGA
+350 SLLLSSMGA

-419 VDPHSAM
+419 VDPHSAI

-445 LVTAQVALSL
+445 LVTVQVALSL

-468 AKLATV
+468 AKLATL
-474 DTGFDKNQVL
+474 DTGFDRNQVL

-499 RLPLYLELQQR
+499 RLPLYQELQRR
-510 LGAIPGVRSASFAD
+510 LAAVPGVRSASFAD
-524 VTPIS
+524 ITPVS
-529 GSSSNQIVHVEG
+529 GSDSNQIVHVEG

-549 MVVWTNS
+549 MVVWINS
-556 ISPGFFVTMETPL
+556 ISPGFFVTMQTPF

-575 NEHDTLH
+575 NDHDTLH
-582 APLVAVINES
+582 APLVAVINQS
-592 MAGKFF
+592 MASKFF

-637 REAIAY
+637 GEAIAY

-651 MRWANF
+651 MRWVNF
-657 VLRANGPAASLIPG
+657 VLRASGPAASLIPA
-671 VKAAVG
+671 VKAAVD
-677 EVNHDITLQFS
+677 EVNHDITLQFR
-688 TLAIQVDESLGR
+688 TLALQVDESLGR

-715 LVLAV
+715 LGLAV
-720 IGLYGVTSY
+720 IGLYGVMSY

-734 RNEIGIRMALGAQQA
+734 RNEIGIRMALGAEQA

-763 AAGLVL
+763 VAGLGL
-769 GLAAAVSCTR
+769 GLAVAVSSTR

-810 GLLPARRAANLDP
+810 GLLPARRAASLDP

>member
-1 MPSEEQ
+1 M
-7 YLFDNVLHDVRYALR
+7 FNDVLQDVRYAFR
-22 ALRSSPGFAAVAIL
+22 ALFSSPGFSAIAIL

-61 VSHPEQLVQLV
+61 VSHPEQLVELV
-72 MKTEGGTTF
+72 MKVEGGATF

-108 LAGGGEVRNANA
+108 LAAGGEVRNANT
-120 SWVSGDFFS
+120 SWVSGDFFR
-129 TLGVNP
+129 TLGVNALL
-135 IRGRTFTAADDKR
+135 GRTFTAADDKR
-148 GCPAIAVLSHDFWQ
+148 GCPVMGVLSYDFWQ
-162 KEYGGA
+162 REYAGTAGVF
-168 ADVLE
+168 D
-173 RRLTLSSHPVRIVGV
+173 RRLTLNSHPVQIVGV
-188 APPGFNGIQV
+188 APRGFTGVQV
-198 GEAVEIYLPLC
+198 GESVDVYLPLC

-236 PGISEQQALARMNT
+236 PGIGAQQALARMNT

-256 ADTLPPNYPPDAQK
+256 AATMPAGYPPDAQR

-280 PGASGYSS
+280 PGATGYSS
-288 IRRDYTAA
+288 IRGDYTAA
-296 LYALMAAVGV
+296 LYALMAAVV
-306 VLLIACANVAN
+306 AVLLIACANVAN
-317 LLVSRAS
+317 LLISRAAA
-324 TRRKEIAIRMA
+324 RRKEMAIRIA

-350 SLLLSSVGA
+350 SLLLSSMGA
-359 VLGVLFAEW
+359 ALGILFAEW

-376 LDTSNSTVVLDLSI
+376 LDTGNSTVVLDLSI
-390 DVRVLAFTMGVAVA
+390 DIRVLVFTMGVAAA
-404 TGILFGLAPAWQGAH
+404 TGILFGLAPAWQSTR

-426 KANARGVVESHAR
+426 KSNARGVLESHSR

-445 LVTAQVALSL
+445 LVTVQVALSL

-499 RLPLYLELQQR
+499 RLALYQELQQR
-510 LGAIPGVRSASFAD
+510 LAAVPGVRSASFAD
-524 VTPIS
+524 ITPVS

-549 MVVWTNS
+549 MVVWINS
-556 ISPGFFVTMETPL
+556 ISPGFFATMQTPFL
-569 IAGRDF
+569 AGRDF
-575 NEHDTLH
+575 NQHDTLH
-582 APLVAVINES
+582 APLAAVINES
-592 MAGKFF
+592 MANKFF
-598 GSPLSAVGK
+598 GSPLGAVGK

-614 EISGPIQIVGVVK
+614 EITGPIQIIGVVK

-637 REAIAY
+637 GEAIAY

-651 MRWANF
+651 MRWVNF
-657 VLRANGPAASLIPG
+657 ALRANGPAASLIPS
-671 VKAAVG
+671 VKAAAG
-677 EVNHDITLQFS
+677 EVNPDITLQFR
-688 TLAIQVDESLGR
+688 TLALQVDESLGR

-715 LVLAV
+715 LALAV
-720 IGLYGVTSY
+720 IGLYGVMSY
-729 NVARR
+729 NITRR
-734 RNEIGIRMALGAQQA
+734 RNEIGIRMALGAERA
-749 RVLRMVLGEVAILI
+749 RVLRMVLGEVAILLV
-763 AAGLVL
+763 AGLAL
-769 GLAAAVSCTR
+769 GLAAALSSTR
-779 LLASFLYRLEPNDPT
+779 LLAHFLYRLQPNDPA

-801 VLAVSAVVA
+801 VLAIAAVVA

-828 EE
+828 ED